1 MSTEE
6 ITRYHVTLYLHLFIF
21 SSFLRS
27 HNIRWT
33 LPPTLNRMF
42 LFFHSTNS
50 QISVN
55 VSTTTVTTTTE
66 AVRLPLSLTLS
77 STSEG
82 TICTPSTPSTLARE
96 TDDESMEKAGTPD
109 PNQEDDAR
117 LAKPYFPT
125 HPFRNARLNSIVNTP
140 SPTRPFFLHSDP

>member
-1 MSTEE
+1 
-6 ITRYHVTLYLHLFIF
+6 
-21 SSFLRS
+21 
-27 HNIRWT
+27 
-33 LPPTLNRMF
+33 MF

-82 TICTPSTPSTLARE
+82 TTCTPSTLTRE
-96 TDDESMEKAGTPD
+96 TEDEGMEKVDTPD
-109 PNQEDDAR
+109 LKQEDDAR
-117 LAKPYFPT
+117 AVTPHFPT
-125 HPFRNARLNSIVNTP
+125 LPFRNARRTTIANAP
-140 SPTRPFFLHSDP
+140 SSTHPFFLYSDP